1 MITWCQPGRQEG
13 SDNIPSLQVTKSATM
28 ALYLFKHSIWQYAP
42 FQFVYKL
49 IEVVEDKNVLLQN
62 GDGFNGAAHALKD
75 TIRGQ
80 IQCCI
85 LKYP

>member
-1 MITWCQPGRQEG
+1 MNYAHEQTFYNCWLPNLGF
-13 SDNIPSLQVTKSATM
+13 IPVRMTHSSL
-28 ALYLFKHSIWQYAP
+28 QYAP